1 MNHEELP
8 FEVIQTWKPEQLKEF
23 CRKRDLKV
31 SGPKAELVACVFA
44 VAEMG
49 IAIKPTAQ
57 ERIATT
63 EKEKA
68 TLLIMPNGTSVPDPL
83 TLKDGWVKES
93 ESMTS
98 WPPIYLSDI
107 TLFLMSD
114 HPGKDVDFH
123 KRVLNEYK
131 EGKAYRL
138 FDSGWLKEI
147 SYQKITD
154 DSEYC
159 FLKANCTHSMKI
171 SDTPHSAW
179 ICANKNNGSIVSAY
193 CCTCVAGF
201 VLPR

>member
-1 MNHEELP
+1 M
-8 FEVIQTWKPEQLKEF
+8 T
-23 CRKRDLKV
+23 V
-31 SGPKAELVACVFA
+31 SGPKAELVARVFA
-44 VAEMG
+44 AAEMG

-68 TLLIMPNGTSVPDPL
+68 TLLIMPNGTSVPDSL

-98 WPPIYLSDI
+98 WPPIYPSDI

-154 DSEYC
+154 DSEYY
-159 FLKANCTHSMKI
+159 FLKANCTL
-171 SDTPHSAW
+171 W
-179 ICANKNNGSIVSAY
+179 WGY
-193 CCTCVAGF
+193 GF
-201 VLPR
+201 SPELHILLYILSPKKSVLLVKRLVQIA